1 MPDGEV
7 ASMETGD
14 GSEFSRI
21 NHSIDLARRE
31 VNRQNAPLALVH
43 LRCIKNDVEKYVGTP
58 SWAEFKLLLGE
69 AFLAKGDPAAGEM
82 LRESLDQISTLPG
95 DHPGL
100 MIRAKR
106 AYATFLDRCPDLRS
120 KARAYY
126 VQARQLAIE
135 RGYREDSA
143 EINLRII
150 KIDLHMHDSP
160 ELANFRLF
168 KKTADSIYTSQEQL
182 AAWHLHLGNTSY
194 ASKGRVFARNERVAT
209 REYFHSLLESAR
221 ERSVEEEFEE

>member
-1 MPDGEV
+1 MPR
-7 ASMETGD
+7 S
-14 GSEFSRI
+14 
-21 NHSIDLARRE
+21 
-31 VNRQNAPLALVH
+31 
-43 LRCIKNDVEKYVGTP
+43 
-58 SWAEFKLLLGE
+58 
-69 AFLAKGDPAAGEM
+69 
-82 LRESLDQISTLPG
+82 
-95 DHPGL
+95 
-100 MIRAKR
+100 
-106 AYATFLDRCPDLRS
+106 RS

>member
-1 MPDGEV
+1 
-7 ASMETGD
+7 
-14 GSEFSRI
+14 
-21 NHSIDLARRE
+21 
-31 VNRQNAPLALVH
+31 
-43 LRCIKNDVEKYVGTP
+43 
-58 SWAEFKLLLGE
+58 
-69 AFLAKGDPAAGEM
+69 
-82 LRESLDQISTLPG
+82 
-95 DHPGL
+95 

-168 KKTADSIYTSQEQL
+168 KKTA
-182 AAWHLHLGNTSY
+182 NSY
-194 ASKGRVFARNERVAT
+194 LYESRTACRVA
-209 REYFHSLLESAR
+209 SALG
-221 ERSVEEEFEE
+221 